1 MTRRPE
7 PKRPLLLFTVNDAG
21 FFLSHRLPI
30 AQAAAAAGYDVQV
43 ATAPGPAVARV
54 LAEGFTHHAVP
65 LSRRGLNPF
74 SELRTLAALTA
85 LYRRLKPDLIHH
97 VTIKPVL
104 IGSIAAR
111 LARSPAVVSA
121 VSGLGYVFITPG
133 WPARVLRAVIRAGYR
148 LALRR
153 PGTRVIFQ
161 NPDDRREFLDQKL
174 IDPKAAV
181 LIKGS
186 GVDTVQFD
194 VQPER
199 EGVPLIVLPS
209 RMLWDKG
216 VGEFVKAAR
225 SLRAQGIEA
234 RFALV
239 GDSDPGNPTAIPET
253 RLRAWQDK
261 GEVEWWG
268 HRGDMPAVL
277 AQAHIVCL
285 PSYREGLPKSLIEAA
300 ACGRAIVA
308 CDVPGCREI
317 ARHNENALLVP
328 PRDPVALAE
337 ALRKLIADPQLRQ
350 RMGQRGRSMVEAEFS
365 LERVVAE
372 TLATYAALLRDTGG
386 RAPLAAQE
394 DRLRCSPS

>member
-7 PKRPLLLFTVNDAG
+7 TKRPLLLFTVNDAG

-43 ATAPGPAVARV
+43 ATAPGPAAARV
-54 LAEGFTHHAVP
+54 LTEGFAHHAVP

-74 SELRTLAALTA
+74 AELRALWALTR
-85 LYRRLKPDLIHH
+85 LYRQLKPDLIHH

-104 IGSIAAR
+104 IGGIAAR
-111 LARSPAVVSA
+111 LARTPAMVSA
-121 VSGLGYVFITPG
+121 VSGLGYVFIKPG
-133 WPARVLRAVIRAGYR
+133 WPARMLRLAVRSGYR

-153 PGTRVIFQ
+153 PGVRVIFQ
-161 NPDDRREFLDQKL
+161 NPDDRHEFVGQKL
-174 IDPKAAV
+174 IDPNAAV

-186 GVDTVQFD
+186 GVNTAQF
-194 VQPER
+194 VVRPEP
-199 EGVPLIVLPS
+199 EGVPLVVLPA
-209 RMLWDKG
+209 RMLRDKG

-225 SLRAQGIEA
+225 SLRAQGVEA

-239 GDSDPGNPTAIPET
+239 GDSDPGNPTAIPES

-261 GEVEWWG
+261 GDVEWWG
-268 HRGDMPAVL
+268 HSADMATVL
-277 AQAHIVCL
+277 TQAHIVCL

-317 ARHNENALLVP
+317 ARHDENALLVP
-328 PRDPVALAE
+328 PRDPIALAE
-337 ALRKLIADPQLRQ
+337 ALRKLITDSELRQ
-350 RMGQRGRSMVEAEFS
+350 RMGRRGRSMVEAEFS

-372 TLATYAALLRDTGG
+372 TLATYAVLLRETGG

-394 DRLRCSPS
+394 DSLRCSPS